1 VLHLRPG
8 HRATVPAHADSV
20 CDDGDVRLT
29 GAVVIVTGAAGGI
42 GRATALALTACGA
55 SVVAVDRDAS
65 GLAELDQLIDGLTI
79 EVDVTDPAHGD
90 RVVES
95 AVTSYG
101 RLDAVVANAGIGYV
115 GEFATMPV
123 TEISSLLDV
132 NLRAPM
138 LLARAALPQLIDQRS
153 VAALVFTTSI
163 AGTVP
168 VPTEAAYCLSKT
180 ALESFADS
188 LREELRDTRI
198 AVSTV
203 RPGVVR
209 TAFHDHRTEPYSRR
223 WPRPIPPERIAAA
236 IVDVLKSGAA
246 RRTVPPWLDLAS
258 RARRTVPWLYRP
270 LSRRF
275 G

>member
-1 VLHLRPG
+1 VEL
-8 HRATVPAHADSV
+8 S
-20 CDDGDVRLT
+20 
-29 GAVVIVTGAAGGI
+29 GAVIVVTGAGHGI
-42 GRATALALTACGA
+42 GRATALAVADRGA
-55 SVVAVDRDAS
+55 VVVAVDRDADA
-65 GLAELDQLIDGLTI
+65 LAELAAQIDALTV
-79 EVDVTDPAHGD
+79 EVDVADPMHAD
-90 RVVES
+90 RVID
-95 AVTSYG
+95 ATIAACG
-101 RLDAVVANAGIGYV
+101 RVDAIVANAGIGYV
-115 GEFATMPV
+115 GDFAVMPV
-123 TEISSLLDV
+123 EQISALLDV

-138 LLARAALPQLIDQRS
+138 LLARAALPPLLAHGGPS
-153 VAALVFTTSI
+153 ALLFTTSI

-188 LREELRDTRI
+188 LREELRDTSI

-209 TAFHDHRTEPYSRR
+209 TDFHTARNEPYDRS
-223 WPRPIPPERIAAA
+223 WPRPIPPERIATA
-236 IVDVLKSGAA
+236 IVEVLETGAE
-246 RRTVPPWLDLAS
+246 RRTVPRWLDLAS